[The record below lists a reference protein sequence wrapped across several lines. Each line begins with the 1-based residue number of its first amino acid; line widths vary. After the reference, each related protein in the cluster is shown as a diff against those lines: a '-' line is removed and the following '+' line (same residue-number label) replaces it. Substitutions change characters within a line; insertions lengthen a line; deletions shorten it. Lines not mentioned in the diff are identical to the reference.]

1 MCHHI
6 DGTGV
11 EYGPTLTD
19 YGKTQTSEVIL
30 QSIINPS
37 ADIASG
43 YDGYQIETKDGL
55 KIQGRLLSSVD
66 HLKIQTIG
74 VITQNEPKSRV
85 KSQGNYG
92 KSLMMSAAQQGLTE
106 QDVADI
112 VAYLKSL

>member
-11 EYGPTLTD
+11 DYGPNLTD
-19 YGKTQTSEVIL
+19 YGKTQTAEVIL

-55 KIQGRLLSSVD
+55 KIQGRLLSAGDPLIINRWVES
-66 HLKIQTIG
+66 
-74 VITQNEPKSRV
+74 PK
-85 KSQGNYG
+85 QC
-92 KSLMMSAAQQGLTE
+92 
-106 QDVADI
+106 
-112 VAYLKSL
+112 

>member
-19 YGKTQTSEVIL
+19 YGKTQTTEVMI
-30 QSIINPS
+30 QSLINPS

-43 YDGYQIETKDGL
+43 YDSYQIETKDGI
-55 KIQGRLLSSVD
+55 KIQGRLLSAGDPLIIQSMGG
-66 HLKIQTIG
+66 ITQTI
-74 VITQNEPKSRV
+74 PKGRV
-85 KSQGNYG
+85 KNQGKVG
-92 KSLMMSAAQQGLTE
+92 TSLMMSAAQQGLSE
-106 QDVADI
+106 QDIADI